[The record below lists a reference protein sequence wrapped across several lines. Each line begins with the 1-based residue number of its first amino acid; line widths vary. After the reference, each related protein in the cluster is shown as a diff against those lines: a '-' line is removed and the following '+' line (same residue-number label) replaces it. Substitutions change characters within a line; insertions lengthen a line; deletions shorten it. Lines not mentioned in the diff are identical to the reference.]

1 MSNNKLTL
9 PRLERL
15 LFEACDILRGN
26 MDASEYKEYVFGML
40 FLKHLNDQFEVEQ
53 ARLRRKLETD
63 DLPSAARDAL
73 LNNSNQYDFFVP
85 DEARWARVRHA
96 KQSVGS
102 ALNKALAAI
111 EDANPDTLQD
121 VLKGINFNRRVGQR
135 TLDDTTL
142 VEFIQHFDGI
152 PLHTDAFEFPDLLG
166 AAYEYLIKYFADS
179 AGKKGGEFYTPSE
192 VARLLALISA
202 PRAGMAVYDPTAG
215 AGGLL
220 IQSKG
225 QVEEAGGDSR
235 NLALFGQELNGGT
248 WAICKMNMILHG
260 IPSADIRQGDTL
272 RDPQHLAPGG
282 ELRRF
287 DRVTANPPFSQNYS
301 KADMKFKDRFQVF
314 MPEKGKKADL
324 MFVQHMLAVL
334 KADGKLAVV
343 MPHGVLFRGGDEK
356 ACRKHFVQIG
366 VLEAVIGLPA
376 NLFYGT
382 GIPACI
388 LVLNR
393 DGARERQTRVDHQRG
408 PGVSRGQEPEQPA
421 ARGCGENQ
429 HRLRR
434 PPGGARLQPA
444 RALHRARGRG
454 LQPEH
459 PPLRGQQPAARAAR
473 RPRPPARRRARGRG
487 GEPGGVLGEL
497 SGGAGGVVR
506 PPSR

>member
-1 MSNNKLTL
+1 
-9 PRLERL
+9 
-15 LFEACDILRGN
+15 
-26 MDASEYKEYVFGML
+26 
-40 FLKHLNDQFEVEQ
+40 
-53 ARLRRKLETD
+53 
-63 DLPSAARDAL
+63 
-73 LNNSNQYDFFVP
+73 
-85 DEARWARVRHA
+85 
-96 KQSVGS
+96 
-102 ALNKALAAI
+102 
-111 EDANPDTLQD
+111 

-152 PLHTDAFEFPDLLG
+152 PLHTDAFEFPDLLD

-179 AGKKGGEFYTPSE
+179 AGKKGDEFYTPSE
-192 VARLLALISA
+192 VARLLALIIA
-202 PRAGMAVYDPTAG
+202 PRAGMAVYDLTAG

-260 IPSADIRQGDTL
+260 IPSADIRQRDKL

-301 KADMKFKDRFQVF
+301 RADMKFKDRFQVF

-324 MFVQHMLAVL
+324 MFVQHTLAVL

-376 NLFYGT
+376 NLF
-382 GIPACI
+382 
-388 LVLNR
+388 
-393 DGARERQTRVDHQRG
+393 
-408 PGVSRGQEPEQPA
+408 
-421 ARGCGENQ
+421 
-429 HRLRR
+429 
-434 PPGGARLQPA
+434 PA
-444 RALHRARGRG
+444 RASPRA
-454 LQPEH
+454 
-459 PPLRGQQPAARAAR
+459 
-473 RPRPPARRRARGRG
+473 
-487 GEPGGVLGEL
+487 
-497 SGGAGGVVR
+497 SWC
-506 PPSR
+506 